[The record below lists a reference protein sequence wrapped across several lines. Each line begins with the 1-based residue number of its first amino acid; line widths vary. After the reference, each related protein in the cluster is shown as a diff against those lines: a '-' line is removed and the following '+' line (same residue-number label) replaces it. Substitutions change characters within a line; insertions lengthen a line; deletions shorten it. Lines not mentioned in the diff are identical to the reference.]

1 MSENL
6 EVFGYSS
13 KIFRDDAAATHIDE
27 EKHMHPHELDL
38 LTTIDRWVIFKEFFE
53 ENYRFL

>member
-1 MSENL
+1 MKITLIPNLSAKLSKMSDNL

-13 KIFRDDAAATHIDE
+13 KIFHDDVAATHIDE

-38 LTTIDRWVIFKEFFE
+38 LTTIDR
-53 ENYRFL
+53 

>member
-1 MSENL
+1 MSESL

-13 KIFRDDAAATHIDE
+13 KIFRDDAAAAHIEE

-38 LTTIDRWVIFKEFFE
+38 LTTIDR
-53 ENYRFL
+53 

>member
-13 KIFRDDAAATHIDE
+13 KIFRDDAAAKHIAE

-38 LTTIDRWVIFKEFFE
+38 LTTIDR
-53 ENYRFL
+53 